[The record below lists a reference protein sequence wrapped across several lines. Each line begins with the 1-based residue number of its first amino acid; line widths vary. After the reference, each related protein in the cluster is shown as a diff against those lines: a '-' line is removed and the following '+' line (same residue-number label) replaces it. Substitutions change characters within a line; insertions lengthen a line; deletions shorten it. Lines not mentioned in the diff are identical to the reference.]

1 MIEWGT
7 ETTTED
13 KGMSKKTLTIIRIFI
28 GVYLAVLGVR
38 ILMQI
43 TETRPNNMAIMGVLA
58 VIFILI
64 GAAYTVYTARILL
77 DIIKSEKEPDPG
89 AAQEEEDAGEYA
101 KETEQEPV
109 KPKSLSDRAMAV
121 VGPETQEEE
130 PAGETAEDTAD
141 ETAEDTVDE
150 TAGTASE
157 VKQGEEELPD
167 TDETPQTEDLENDF
181 EEK

>member
-1 MIEWGT
+1 
-7 ETTTED
+7 
-13 KGMSKKTLTIIRIFI
+13 MSKKTLTIIRIFI

-141 ETAEDTVDE
+141 ETAEDTADETAEDTVDE

>member
-1 MIEWGT
+1 
-7 ETTTED
+7 
-13 KGMSKKTLTIIRIFI
+13 
-28 GVYLAVLGVR
+28 
-38 ILMQI
+38 
-43 TETRPNNMAIMGVLA
+43 MGVLA

-141 ETAEDTVDE
+141 ETAEDTADETAEDTVDE